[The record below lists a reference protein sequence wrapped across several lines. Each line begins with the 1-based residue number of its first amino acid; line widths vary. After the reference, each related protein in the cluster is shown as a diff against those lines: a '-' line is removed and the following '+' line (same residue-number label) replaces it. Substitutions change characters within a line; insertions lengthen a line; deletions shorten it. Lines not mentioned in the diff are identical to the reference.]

1 MFYSAVMV
9 EVTRSAAT
17 NGVVQFD
24 VESVLSCTT
33 SANKETR
40 AEESND
46 EDVCLLVRSSSH

>member
-1 MFYSAVMV
+1 MV